1 MSLKTW
7 VLSGM
12 NRVFARP
19 DLPSRDA
26 TTHANDVARVEP
38 MLRGAVMRA
47 GQGQVEHLGRYGPL
61 IGAIREELEEF
72 VASHVRLHLAIAER
86 DRYLLTSIGV
96 ESTGSEETRELL
108 DRFRREFAPEQV
120 RHFLAK
126 EVVARLPN
134 ANAIDLSQFAGID
147 EARNP
152 DEVDAGAYDELMD
165 ELHRGDSATHVR
177 PYKVTLVGRWAEPD
191 PRNVKQPIPRH
202 EPTLT
207 PLAGRELVID
217 IDDGDGSR
225 RVQLAVVA
233 GRRYVVGKEEGCDI
247 GVKGLYVSRRH
258 CEIWFDHGAWW
269 ITDSGSTNGIRV
281 ETPREAGSRSSK
293 PGVSI
298 DGDGAVLAV
307 KPGSRIVL
315 SASGEGP
322 PADYPRLTLVAPVS
336 AAATVA
342 ADAVRSTPVTPIVPS
357 RAPDALSLTLSM
369 ASGERRIDV
378 RCGDK
383 PVQIGR
389 SRNQDVVIDW
399 AHQAVSGH
407 HLDLVECDATGAT
420 AVVHGDNGVVVDGV
434 SHRAGTRFRWSIG
447 QPMLLA
453 RPLEGEPRCTLTLTR
468 PA

>member
-147 EARNP
+147 ETRDP

-165 ELHRGDSATHVR
+165 ELHRGAHADALGQRRRLAHHQLGVGDAVDLVDVGRLAVMLADIGDAGAELLGEHDLVDVFVVGLAGAGVR
-177 PYKVTLVGRWAEPD
+177 PKTVGENAE
-191 PRNVKQPIPRH
+191 
-202 EPTLT
+202 
-207 PLAGRELVID
+207 
-217 IDDGDGSR
+217 
-225 RVQLAVVA
+225 
-233 GRRYVVGKEEGCDI
+233 
-247 GVKGLYVSRRH
+247 
-258 CEIWFDHGAWW
+258 FHG
-269 ITDSGSTNGIRV
+269 N
-281 ETPREAGSRSSK
+281 PC
-293 PGVSI
+293 
-298 DGDGAVLAV
+298 
-307 KPGSRIVL
+307 
-315 SASGEGP
+315 
-322 PADYPRLTLVAPVS
+322 
-336 AAATVA
+336 AA
-342 ADAVRSTPVTPIVPS
+342 
-357 RAPDALSLTLSM
+357 
-369 ASGERRIDV
+369 
-378 RCGDK
+378 
-383 PVQIGR
+383 
-389 SRNQDVVIDW
+389 
-399 AHQAVSGH
+399 
-407 HLDLVECDATGAT
+407 
-420 AVVHGDNGVVVDGV
+420 
-434 SHRAGTRFRWSIG
+434 
-447 QPMLLA
+447 
-453 RPLEGEPRCTLTLTR
+453 
-468 PA
+468 